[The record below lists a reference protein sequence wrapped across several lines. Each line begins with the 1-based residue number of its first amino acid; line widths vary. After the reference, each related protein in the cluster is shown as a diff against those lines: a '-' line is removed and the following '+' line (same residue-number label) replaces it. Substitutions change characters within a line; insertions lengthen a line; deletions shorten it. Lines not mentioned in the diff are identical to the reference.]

1 MEYCRVLLF
10 VENNRKNRIIIA
22 LKPDFYRTL
31 KMEYIID
38 LENSREDEHYKVSK
52 TQQLQVQ

>member
-1 MEYCRVLLF
+1 MEYCRVLSF

-38 LENSREDEHYKVSK
+38 LENSREDESYKVSK
-52 TQQLQVQ
+52 TQHL